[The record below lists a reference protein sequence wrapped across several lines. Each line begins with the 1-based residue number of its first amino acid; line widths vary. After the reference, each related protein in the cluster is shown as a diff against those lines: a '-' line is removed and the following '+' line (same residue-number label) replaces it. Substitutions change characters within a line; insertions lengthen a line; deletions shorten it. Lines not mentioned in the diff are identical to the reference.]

1 MNHIKVKCVA
11 GLMLV
16 WSLFSGH
23 AGAQP
28 IIGTPIGGWRANQ
41 ESRTGFVQGVTYPA
55 SSVNIESM
63 GAPALIQGRI
73 NKLSQI
79 TRDIASHSKN
89 NQTSARKPALLIANG
104 VPMPL
109 SVEDT
114 GSFARPYAF
123 GLGSNSI
130 EVRSPGTS
138 PSSALSKSVQF
149 YDAGK
154 GSGAGVGRVVPG
166 MRVVL
171 SWTSD
176 STDLDLHVIT
186 PSGGHCFYGNRVLD
200 DGSALDVDV
209 TTGFGPEIWAA
220 PAPKKGVYHVYVNYF
235 GAGAIDDEVTIAQVS
250 IITQEGSL
258 HEKRQVFRVPLRKPG
273 ELMLV
278 KSFVY

>member
-1 MNHIKVKCVA
+1 MYDKKIKLVTQFV
-11 GLMLV
+11 LV
-16 WSLFSGH
+16 WSVLAGQ

-28 IIGTPIGGWRANQ
+28 VIDTPRGGWRAT
-41 ESRTGFVQGVTYPA
+41 EDSRTGFVQGVTYPA
-55 SSVNIESM
+55 SSVNIEGV

-73 NKLSQI
+73 NKLAQVKQ
-79 TRDIASHSKN
+79 DIASNPKN
-89 NQTSARKPALLIANG
+89 NQSLTRKPALRIANG

-109 SVEDT
+109 SVEES
-114 GSFARPYAF
+114 GSYARPYAF

-130 EVRSPGTS
+130 EVRAPG
-138 PSSALSKSVQF
+138 SSAAAGQSKSVQF
-149 YDAGK
+149 YDAGRGS
-154 GSGAGVGRVVPG
+154 GSGAGSGRVVPG

-200 DGSALDVDV
+200 DGSALDVD
-209 TTGFGPEIWAA
+209 I
-220 PAPKKGVYHVYVNYF
+220 NYF
-235 GAGAIDDEVTIAQVS
+235 GAGAIEDDVTIAQVS

-258 HEKRQVFRVPLRKPG
+258 HEKHQVFRVPLRKPG